1 MSASSPTA
9 QTFKSILETRHA
21 CRGFKPDPLPKEVL
35 TSILSDA
42 QRTCSNCNTQP
53 WHVAVVS
60 GEKLKELKAAYITEL
75 TTNGL
80 KNTGDFEFDYA
91 NFKGVHSERQKAQ
104 GKKYYES
111 MGAAR
116 DDLSFRGKVMV
127 DNLEMFG
134 APHAALFFMPD
145 AGNGNVRQAADIGQ
159 YAMTLMLSCAA
170 HGVASCPQTV
180 LGMLPDVPRRIL
192 GNVPEGYKMLFGV
205 SFGHEDHDAPANQ
218 YRMPRAP
225 LEESVVFYE

>member
-1 MSASSPTA
+1 MSSTAASA
-9 QTFKSILETRHA
+9 TFKAMLAARRA

-60 GEKLKELKAAYITEL
+60 GEKLKELKAAYVKEF
-75 TTNGL
+75 TTNGFIT
-80 KNTGDFEFDYA
+80 TGDFEFDVN
-91 NFKGVHSERQKAQ
+91 NFKGVHSERQKEQ
-104 GKKYYES
+104 GKTFFEAL
-111 MGAAR
+111 GLAREDAAG
-116 DDLSFRGKVMV
+116 RGNFIVENFKV
-127 DNLEMFG
+127 FG

-159 YAMTLMLSCAA
+159 YAMTLMLSCTA
-170 HGVASCPQTV
+170 HGVASCPQTI
-180 LGMLPDVPRRIL
+180 LGMLPDVPRKVL

-205 SFGHEDHDAPANQ
+205 SFGYEDPKAASAQ
-218 YRMPRAP
+218 YRTTRAP